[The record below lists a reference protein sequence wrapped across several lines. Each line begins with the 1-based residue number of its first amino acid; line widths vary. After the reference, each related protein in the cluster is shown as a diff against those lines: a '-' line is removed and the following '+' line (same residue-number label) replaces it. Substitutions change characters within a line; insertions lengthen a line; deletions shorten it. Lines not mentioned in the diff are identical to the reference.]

1 MVECI
6 SDGQISRDMF
16 DNMVP
21 PSRGLEAVKDD
32 NSAKIDDNRREDGWL

>member
-6 SDGQISRDMF
+6 SDGEISGDMF
-16 DNMVP
+16 DDVVP

-32 NSAKIDDNRREDGWL
+32 DTAKIDNNRREDGGL